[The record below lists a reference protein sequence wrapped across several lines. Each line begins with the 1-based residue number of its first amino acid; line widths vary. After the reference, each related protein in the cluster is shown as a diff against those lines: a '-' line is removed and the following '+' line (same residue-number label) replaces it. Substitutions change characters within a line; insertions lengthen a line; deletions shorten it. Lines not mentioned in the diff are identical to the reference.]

1 MCGRYTLAPEC
12 DEIER
17 AFAADTG
24 PIRDLHHPRHN
35 IAPTTDAPVIIA
47 AGDERRAGPMRW
59 GLVAQPTGPQ
69 GKAGAHGNAGP
80 HANVGPETESG
91 PRGRA
96 GPPGNAKARPGRR
109 HINARSE
116 TAATRPAFRDAFR
129 RRRCLVPADGFYE
142 WTASP
147 AGKQPWWIHRPGR
160 PLFAMAGIW
169 SWDLPPGQDRR
180 PAFAIL
186 TRAAPPSLKHLH
198 HRCPVIL
205 PESDW
210 DAWLSRRTPAAEV
223 ARIARLTEPPPL
235 HAHRVSR
242 AVNRVQH
249 DEPGCVEPVKP
260 TAAGALLSLEEEM
273 LDGMDSIGAEEGDD
287 QPH

>member
-12 DEIER
+12 DEIAR
-17 AFAADTG
+17 AFAANPG
-24 PIRDLHHPRHN
+24 PIRDLHQPRYN

-47 AGDERRAGPMRW
+47 AGKERRAGPMRW
-59 GLVAQPTGPQ
+59 GLVSPQ
-69 GKAGAHGNAGP
+69 RAHPREDAGSQGDSGSSMQSGSRA
-80 HANVGPETESG
+80 TE
-91 PRGRA
+91 RG
-96 GPPGNAKARPGRR
+96 

-116 TAATRPAFRDAFR
+116 TVATRPAFRDALR

-147 AGKQPWWIHRPGR
+147 AGKQPWWIHLPGHH
-160 PLFAMAGIW
+160 LFAMAGIW
-169 SWDLPPGQDRR
+169 SWYNPPGLDRR

-186 TRAAPPSLKHLH
+186 TRAAPASLRRLH

-210 DAWLSRRTPAAEV
+210 DAWLSPRTPAAEI
-223 ARIARLTEPPPL
+223 ARIARNTEPPALRCHP
-235 HAHRVSR
+235 VSR

-249 DEPGCVEPVKP
+249 DEPGCVEVVELC
-260 TAAGALLSLEEEM
+260 ADES
-273 LDGMDSIGAEEGDD
+273 
-287 QPH
+287 